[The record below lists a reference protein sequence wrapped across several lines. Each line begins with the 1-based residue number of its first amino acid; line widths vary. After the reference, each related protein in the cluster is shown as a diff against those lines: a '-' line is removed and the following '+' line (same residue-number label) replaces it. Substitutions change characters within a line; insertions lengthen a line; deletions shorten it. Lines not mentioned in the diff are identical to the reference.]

1 MFQSRIFSAGVL
13 ALAVL
18 LPASAGAEE
27 DLNWQFVPGIPRPV
41 EVAIVSGDPSKEG
54 PYVVRY
60 RTPSGMRF
68 APVTHPD
75 ARELTIIKGTYWIA
89 QGESYNWKQMDEFK
103 AGAVIQK
110 EANKPYFG
118 WARTAVI
125 LEERGTGPTNL
136 NYVHEDDDPRNHR
149 KD

>member
-1 MFQSRIFSAGVL
+1 MFRTSIQAAGIL
-13 ALAVL
+13 ALAAI
-18 LPASAGAEE
+18 ASAPAGAEE
-27 DLNWQFVPGIPRPV
+27 ELKWQFVPGIPRPV
-41 EVAIVSGDPSKEG
+41 EVAVVSGDPSKEG

-68 APVTHPD
+68 APAVHPD
-75 ARELTIIKGTYWIA
+75 ARKLVIIKGTFWIA

-125 LEERGTGPTNL
+125 LEERGTGPTSL
-136 NYVHEDDDPRNHR
+136 QYVHEDDDPRNHR
-149 KD
+149 KE

>member
-1 MFQSRIFSAGVL
+1 MFCNRILAAGAL
-13 ALAVL
+13 ALATFV
-18 LPASAGAEE
+18 PATAGVAEE
-27 DLNWQFVPGIPRPV
+27 LNWQFVPGIPRPV

-68 APVTHPD
+68 APAIHPD
-75 ARELTIIKGTYWIA
+75 ARELTIVKGTFWIA

-125 LEERGTGPTNL
+125 LEERGNGPTSIQ
-136 NYVHEDDDPRNHR
+136 YVHEDDDPRNQR

>member
-1 MFQSRIFSAGVL
+1 MIHTRILSAGVL
-13 ALAVL
+13 ALAAL
-18 LPASAGAEE
+18 LPASASAEE

-41 EVAIVSGDPSKEG
+41 EMAIVSGDPSREG

-75 ARELTIIKGTYWIA
+75 ARQLIIVKGTYWIA

-103 AGAVIQK
+103 AGSVIQK

-125 LEERGTGPTNL
+125 LEERGTGPTNIQ
-136 NYVHEDDDPRNHR
+136 YVHEDDDPRNHR

>member
-13 ALAVL
+13 ALAAL

-75 ARELTIIKGTYWIA
+75 VRELTIIKGTYWIA

>member
-13 ALAVL
+13 ALAAL